1 MTISGDERALAARAP
16 GERVEA
22 NEGIVH
28 RAAFMGRSG
37 EAVFGVSTMP
47 LDRSP
52 TAGVVI
58 ASSLYTDKARLY
70 RAEVSLARRLAIA
83 GFAVQRF
90 DYRSFGHSD
99 GETGD
104 TTIERMTEDLETARR
119 NVEVSAGTSDV
130 LFVGVR
136 FGALLSAGTNMTF
149 SRAVLWDPVL
159 DGPSYFRHA
168 FRAHMVGRLSRT
180 GTDMTPQAQLT
191 ATGQANVL
199 GFTVSRRL
207 VESSERL
214 ALADAGAG
222 SLAGA
227 DVLWVQSG
235 QSSSNAEQRSIE
247 SLQSQVRSLSLSRV
261 TADESGWFVGAKPLQ
276 ASEAVDS
283 VAGWMTEEEVPA

>member
-1 MTISGDERALAARAP
+1 MTIAGDDRALAARAS

-22 NEGIVH
+22 DEGVVH

-37 EAVFGVSTMP
+37 EAIFGVSTLP

-52 TAGVVI
+52 RAGVVV

-70 RAEVSLARRLAIA
+70 RSEVSLARRLAIA

-104 TTIERMTEDLETARR
+104 TTVERMTEDLDTARR
-119 NVEVSAGTSDV
+119 NLEVLAGTSEV
-130 LFVGVR
+130 LFIGVR
-136 FGALLSAGTNMTF
+136 FGALLAASTDLRF

-159 DGPSYFRHA
+159 DGTSYFRHA

-180 GTDMTPQAQLT
+180 GTDATPQVQLT
-191 ATGQANVL
+191 TTGRANVL
-199 GFTVSRRL
+199 GFTVSKRL

-214 ALADAGAG
+214 VLAEAGER

-247 SLQSQVRSLSLSRV
+247 SLELHARSLSVSRV
-261 TADESGWFVGAKPLQ
+261 PADDSGWFVGAKPLQ

-283 VAGWMTEEEVPA
+283 VVRWMTAEEVPS